1 MEFAQGG
8 REGKC
13 FCFIEQR
20 VVYIGLKL
28 YICRLFTKLNNKV
41 MIQEF
46 KVKNFMSFKDE
57 QVLSFEATKDTT
69 SLEYLTYEVKP
80 NVRLLKMAIIY
91 GANASGKSNMLL
103 AIQRMWEM
111 LFHPKNN
118 KEEKILFQPFALTL
132 GDATEFSTVFY
143 VNDIKYQYSISYN
156 NKFILYEKLE
166 YAPNGISSLFYSR
179 EFVGEDKIP
188 AIIFGGKLNLSAKS
202 KNTLID
208 NTLNNHTLLSTFAKI
223 SVEAEPFKI
232 VYDWIRDC
240 VHEVPFK
247 NRLLEITKTIANDAE
262 RRDFILA
269 SLCKADFNITQI
281 DLAEIS
287 NNIPNDMILKI
298 KSNAFLSEEVKEQ
311 FLKQTKEDVLFKHH
325 TKDGDFSLRSI
336 AESAGTLSYL
346 TLLDQLYEMINQN
359 HIYLYDEIERNIHY
373 DLLIHYLSLFMM
385 NSQSSQMIFT
395 THDQLLLDEDFIRR
409 DMVWFTD
416 KSKQTGGTEIYSA
429 ADFGLH
435 KNLSLYKAYKV
446 GKLGAKP
453 ELGSIFID
461 K

>member
-1 MEFAQGG
+1 
-8 REGKC
+8 
-13 FCFIEQR
+13 
-20 VVYIGLKL
+20 
-28 YICRLFTKLNNKV
+28 

-91 GANASGKSNMLL
+91 GANASGKSNLLL
-103 AIQRMWEM
+103 AIQRMWEL
-111 LFHPKNN
+111 LFHPKSN
-118 KEEKILFQPFALTL
+118 KDEKIFFQPFALTQ
-132 GDATEFSTVFY
+132 GEPTKFTIIFY
-143 VNDIKYQYSISYN
+143 INEIKYEYNVSYN
-156 NKFILYEKLE
+156 NDHILSEELK
-166 YAPNGISSLFYSR
+166 YAPNGINSLFYSR
-179 EFVGEDKIP
+179 KFVGEDKIP
-188 AIIFGGKLNLSAKS
+188 TIYFGGKLNLSAKS

-208 NTLNNHTLLSTFAKI
+208 NTLNNHTLLSTFTKI
-223 SVEAEPFKI
+223 SVDAEPFKI
-232 VYDWIRDC
+232 VYEWIKDS
-240 VHEVPFK
+240 VHEVSFK
-247 NRLLEITKTIANDAE
+247 NRLLEITKKIANDSE
-262 RRDFILA
+262 RKNFIIS

-281 DLAEIS
+281 DLAEIP
-287 NNIPNDMILKI
+287 NNMPNDLRIKI
-298 KSNAFLSEEVKEQ
+298 QSDMSLSETVKEQ
-311 FLKQTKEDVLFKHH
+311 LLKQTKEDALFMHH
-325 TKDGDFSLRSI
+325 TKEGDFSLRSI

-346 TLLDQLYEMINQN
+346 ALLDQLYEMINQN

-385 NSQSSQMIFT
+385 NSQASQLIFT

-409 DMVWFTD
+409 DMVWFTA
-416 KSKQTGGTEIYSA
+416 KSKETGGTELYSA

>member
-1 MEFAQGG
+1 
-8 REGKC
+8 
-13 FCFIEQR
+13 
-20 VVYIGLKL
+20 
-28 YICRLFTKLNNKV
+28 

-46 KVKNFMSFKDE
+46 RVKNFMSFKDE

-69 SLEYLTYEVKP
+69 SLEYLTCEVKP

-91 GANASGKSNMLL
+91 GANASGKSNLLL

-111 LFHPKNN
+111 LFHSKSN
-118 KEEKILFQPFALTL
+118 KEEKIFFQPFALNQEEP
-132 GDATEFSTVFY
+132 TEFTIIFY
-143 VNDIKYQYSISYN
+143 INEIKYEYNVSYN
-156 NKFILYEKLE
+156 NDHILSEELK
-166 YAPNGISSLFYSR
+166 YAPNGINSLFYSR
-179 EFVGEDKIP
+179 KFVGEDKIP
-188 AIIFGGKLNLSAKS
+188 AISFGGKLNLSAKS

-232 VYDWIRDC
+232 VYDWIRDY
-240 VHEVPFK
+240 VHEVSL
-247 NRLLEITKTIANDAE
+247 NNSILEITKEIIQDKKKK
-262 RRDFILA
+262 DFILE
-269 SLCKADFNITQI
+269 SLCKADFNIIQI
-281 DLAEIS
+281 ELTETPNEIS
-287 NNIPNDMILKI
+287 NEFRLKI
-298 KSNAFLSEEVKEQ
+298 QNDVILPEIVK
-311 FLKQTKEDVLFKHH
+311 KQMIKEKQEDALFMHH
-325 TKDGDFSLRSI
+325 TKNGDFSLRSI

-385 NSQSSQMIFT
+385 NSQASQMIFT